1 MIEHRRA
8 LWGVGVAGVTALV
21 LWLWISPPHTSTLD
35 RPRDQGVASA
45 TEPSPRPSVA
55 TPSRSVRILYQNGDG
70 SARPPGSDPGV
81 ASEVL
86 ANITD
91 IGPFSPEEARY
102 VEDRLAEI
110 VAEKAGLLKGLP
122 AQALTSR
129 LMLEE
134 SDLVL
139 AMETAKSAIAALKAG
154 SYTVTE
160 DGAASPSLAL
170 PACEVVMMGAFRGG
184 RTCVATIIMPWKAHR
199 DLAAAREFSTAMQ
212 KFDDSEKARA
222 FNTLDDGQR
231 DLIATRIRGILAS
244 AHPSQEDMQFVRGT
258 LGFYTK
264 LQAGSNIAIVPD

>member
-1 MIEHRRA
+1 M
-8 LWGVGVAGVTALV
+8 
-21 LWLWISPPHTSTLD
+21 
-35 RPRDQGVASA
+35 
-45 TEPSPRPSVA
+45 
-55 TPSRSVRILYQNGDG
+55 
-70 SARPPGSDPGV
+70 
-81 ASEVL
+81 
-86 ANITD
+86 
-91 IGPFSPEEARY
+91 SPEEARY

-160 DGAASPSLAL
+160 DGAASPSLTL

-199 DLAAAREFSTAMQ
+199 DLAAAREFRTAMQ
-212 KFDDSEKARA
+212 KFDDTEKARA
-222 FNTLDDGQR
+222 FNALDDGQR
-231 DLIATRIRGILAS
+231 DLLAACIRGILSS
-244 AHPSQEDMQFVRGT
+244 ANPSQEDMHFVDRT
-258 LGFYTK
+258 LDFYTK
-264 LQAGSNIAIVPD
+264 LQAGSSIAIVPD